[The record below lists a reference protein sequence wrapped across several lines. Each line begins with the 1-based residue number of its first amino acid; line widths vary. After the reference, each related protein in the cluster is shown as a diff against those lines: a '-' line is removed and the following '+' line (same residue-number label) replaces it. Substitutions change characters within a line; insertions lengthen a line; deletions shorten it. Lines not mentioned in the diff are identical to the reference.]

1 MPERRL
7 EGKVALVTGSARGIG
22 AAIARRLA
30 ADGAK
35 VVVNYSKSEDEA
47 NAVVAAIKKAGG
59 DSVAVKADVSEPG
72 EIPAL
77 FAAVKKAFGKLDILV
92 NNAGIMEH
100 KPITEVTVEHI
111 DRHFHTNVR
120 GLLLCTVEGLKML
133 PKGGCI
139 INVSSNITRMAIP
152 ESAVYT
158 STKGAIDMITQVL
171 ATELGPK
178 GIRVNAISP
187 GATDTDMNDDM
198 SSSEKKQTLQM
209 TPLGRLGT
217 AEDVADAAVF
227 LATED
232 ARWVTGERLAAGG
245 GLRG

>member
-1 MPERRL
+1 MPDKRL
-7 EGKVALVTGSARGIG
+7 DKKVALVTGSARGIG
-22 AAIARRLA
+22 AAIAKRLA

-47 NAVVAAIKKAGG
+47 NEVVATITKAGG
-59 DSVAVKADVSEPG
+59 EAVAIKADLSDPAEIPGLFKAVKE
-72 EIPAL
+72 
-77 FAAVKKAFGKLDILV
+77 AFGQLDILV

-100 KPITEVTVEHI
+100 KLIEEVTAEHI
-111 DRHFHTNVR
+111 DKHYQTNVR

-139 INVSSNITRMAIP
+139 INVSSNITRMAVP
-152 ESAVYT
+152 GSTVYT
-158 STKGAIDMITQVL
+158 STKGSIDMITQVL

-187 GATDTDMNDDM
+187 GATETDMNDHM
-198 SSSEKKQTLQM
+198 SSSEKKQTIQM
-209 TPLGRLGT
+209 TPLGRMGT
-217 AEDVADAAVF
+217 AEEVADAAAF
-227 LATED
+227 LASDD
-232 ARWVTGERLAAGG
+232 ARWVTGERLAASG